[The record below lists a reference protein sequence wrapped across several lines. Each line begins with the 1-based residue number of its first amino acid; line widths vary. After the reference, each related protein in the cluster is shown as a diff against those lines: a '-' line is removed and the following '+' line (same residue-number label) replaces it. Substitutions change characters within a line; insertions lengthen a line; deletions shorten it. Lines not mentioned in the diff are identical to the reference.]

1 MDRFRQAAKKHSGC
15 FAESAAT
22 VIDEFNEFIAA
33 VPQLHLT
40 VNNRL
45 IQDRSGSFDVWFFE
59 A

>member
-22 VIDEFNEFIAA
+22 VIKEFNEFNAA